1 MKKLLLVWL
10 LLFQIAAIAQVQYGG
25 GVNTFT
31 STANSSTATLTSGS
45 TFTGTSDDV
54 SQYAEVRIT
63 VKSDVASAT
72 DGLSIQSSPDGTNWD
87 ILDVYTIPAAT
98 GKAFGIGVSEK
109 FFRIVYTNGGTNQ
122 TSFRLQ
128 TIFHKV
134 RTKPSSN
141 RPQDARTNDN
151 DMEENLAYGME
162 YDPIANTWNR
172 TQTQF
177 QYFTGQSA
185 QTATVNNIIP
195 VAVSSSATDLSGYGS
210 ALVQIICP
218 AGTYTTGAIIFEGAN
233 DSPTSSVFQTIP
245 VYNQL
250 TGASLVAAI
259 TLATTTNIGY
269 TFPVN
274 FRYIRVR
281 ISTAVS
287 GASASVQAIS
297 KFSKTAW
304 TNPFITVI
312 QPTAANLNVTAT
324 GTLTANLG
332 TGGTS
337 ATSLAKAEDA
347 AAANGDTN
355 PAIMALRNDALT
367 SNTSASGDYGVP
379 TTDTYGALLM
389 KDEQRHKVSYSM
401 AFTVSPAAT
410 ATDIFQLIGSST
422 KTVEIEKITITGTMT
437 TGGPVVFIVSK
448 RSTANSGGT
457 SSGGTAVPHNSALA
471 AATAVGTIYTANPT
485 TGTPVGDI
493 ERAAI
498 NIPTVTGTASTPLP
512 MTWYDIQ
519 PPLLSGVAQ
528 ALVISLGGVT
538 LTGASINVS
547 INFVEY

>member
-1 MKKLLLVWL
+1 MENSKLINMKKLLLVWL

-151 DMEENLAYGME
+151 DMEENLAYAMS
-162 YDPIANTWNR
+162 YDPIANVWNR
-172 TQTQF
+172 QVQP
-177 QYFTGQSA
+177 QPFTGAAA
-185 QTATVNNIIP
+185 QTATINNIIP
-195 VAVSSSATDLSGYGS
+195 ATSSSVGSLVTNYSSGS
-210 ALVQIICP
+210 VQIVST
-218 AGTYTTGAIIFEGAN
+218 GTGGSYIFECANSDANYQTMVVYSDASLTGLPQNGAIT
-233 DSPTSSVFQTIP
+233 PTSSSFIFYFP
-245 VYNQL
+245 
-250 TGASLVAAI
+250 I
-259 TLATTTNIGY
+259 KTN
-269 TFPVN
+269 
-274 FRYIRVR
+274 YIRVR
-281 ISTAVS
+281 IATTITGGSI
-287 GASASVQAIS
+287 QALS
-297 KFSKTAW
+297 KFSTVS
-304 TNPFITVI
+304 TNPTAFQVM
-312 QPTAANLNVTAT
+312 QGTAANLNVTAT